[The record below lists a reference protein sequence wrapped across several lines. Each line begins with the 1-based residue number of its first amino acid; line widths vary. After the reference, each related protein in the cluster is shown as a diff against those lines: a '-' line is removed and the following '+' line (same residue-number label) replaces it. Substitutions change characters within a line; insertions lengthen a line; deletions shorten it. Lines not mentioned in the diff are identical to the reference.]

1 MAVFVPYW
9 KYCFLFFPVTTLLTV
24 PLAMFLLLSDSQSN
38 GGTKVPFQRRQ
49 SFEQSPS
56 GDGPDGL
63 GGEVSD
69 DVMD

>member
-1 MAVFVPYW
+1 M
-9 KYCFLFFPVTTLLTV
+9 TV

-38 GGTKVPFQRRQ
+38 GVTKVPFQRRQ